1 MTATGGNIIANYN
14 PGTDRIDLTNMSGGS
29 ISLGASNDTSNFLLA
44 MRLSS
49 GGSSVSSSSNLSS
62 VRLTGPI
69 ASSNLKTTGTSITI
83 NGVSITRSDGSD
95 FDPSTDSLQD
105 VINQINAS
113 AAGVTASFDST
124 NIGFILTNK
133 NTGNVGV
140 SVSGS
145 LAAAMGLT
153 AGTTTIPG
161 SDAEF
166 KINGGG
172 IITSRTNTIDESVHG
187 ITGLTV
193 NAKFDAANL
202 ANNTQTITVSGDTTA
217 TKAAINTFIEKYNA
231 VQNVIEKYTK
241 VSVDKTKVTSAVLAG
256 SRELATISRDLRS
269 ILYKTVQDS
278 SGNAVISGSI
288 QRLADLGVGF
298 SGIENTISITNSSLL
313 DTALTTKSDDVIEYL
328 ASDTNGLMDRLDAVL
343 ERMVSTSST
352 SPGTFQVQINSINS
366 QDKSLDKQIEEFE
379 RRLASQRALLE
390 SSFIAMEKAQS
401 GYQQQSSYLA
411 KTFSG
416 GSK

>member
-1 MTATGGNIIANYN
+1 M
-14 PGTDRIDLTNMSGGS
+14 
-29 ISLGASNDTSNFLLA
+29 
-44 MRLSS
+44 
-49 GGSSVSSSSNLSS
+49 
-62 VRLTGPI
+62 
-69 ASSNLKTTGTSITI
+69 
-83 NGVSITRSDGSD
+83 D

-113 AAGVTASFDST
+113 TAGVTASFDST
-124 NIGFILTNK
+124 NGNFILTNK

-145 LAAAMGLT
+145 LAVAMGLT
-153 AGTTTIPG
+153 SGTTLTAG
-161 SDAEF
+161 SDAQF
-166 KINGGG
+166 KINDGG
-172 IITSRTNTIDESVHG
+172 IITSRSNTIDESVHG

-193 NAKFDAANL
+193 NAKFDDNPANA
-202 ANNTQTITVSGDTTA
+202 ANNTQTITVSGDTSA

-241 VSVDKTKVTSAVLAG
+241 VTVDKTKVSSAVLAG

-328 ASDTNGLMDRLDAVL
+328 ASDTNGLMDRLDSIL

-352 SPGTFQVQINSINS
+352 SPGTFQVQINSITS

-401 GYQQQSSYLA
+401 AFQQQSSYLA